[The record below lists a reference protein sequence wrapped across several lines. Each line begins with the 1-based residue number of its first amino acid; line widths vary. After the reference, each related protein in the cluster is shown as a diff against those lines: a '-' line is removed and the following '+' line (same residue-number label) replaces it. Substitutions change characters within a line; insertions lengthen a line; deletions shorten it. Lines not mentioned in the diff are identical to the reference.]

1 MRRHCG
7 GMVERSMVNKKQII
21 GGQSMRVK
29 ANGNIYCIDQQT
41 VENSLR
47 DVKPNPGSKYFVE
60 VAGASYPIRQA
71 LAASL
76 GIPAI
81 GLSTNH
87 CYAVLSKIGFD
98 IQEVNKN

>member
-1 MRRHCG
+1 MAAVRG
-7 GMVERSMVNKKQII
+7 ENGQWSTKKQITWRSK
-21 GGQSMRVK
+21 GMRVK

-47 DVKPNPGSKYFVE
+47 DVKPNPGSRYFVE

-98 IQEVNKN
+98 IQEVSKN